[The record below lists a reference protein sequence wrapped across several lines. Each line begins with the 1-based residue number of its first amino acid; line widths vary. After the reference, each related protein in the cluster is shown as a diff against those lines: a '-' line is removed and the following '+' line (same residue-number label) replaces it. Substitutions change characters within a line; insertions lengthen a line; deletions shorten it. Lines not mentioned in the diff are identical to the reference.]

1 MGGGACAH
9 MWAHH
14 AGAYICWGQMLVV
27 VEIERVGGWGGA
39 AIIHAVDLSQRAEK
53 DNWANVPCLV
63 LTRNLHSPKHG
74 LLPPHWNEEG
84 CPTLSENL
92 IYQLKG
98 CKTTKANSKQKKKKQ
113 N

>member
-1 MGGGACAH
+1 MCTYVGPPCRCLHLLGADAR
-9 MWAHH
+9 
-14 AGAYICWGQMLVV
+14 GRRDR
-27 VEIERVGGWGGA
+27 EGGWVA

-84 CPTLSENL
+84 CPTLSKNL

-98 CKTTKANSKQKKKKQ
+98 CKTTKANSK
-113 N
+113 